1 MITLLSVNVVV
12 TQASDKGL
20 FSPMILTLFVV
31 FFIAGF
37 AFLIYENKADNPLVD
52 FHLFR
57 NKGYSGATVSN
68 FMLNGVAG
76 GTIVVINTFYQQ
88 N

>member
-52 FHLFR
+52 FI
-57 NKGYSGATVSN
+57 YSEIKD
-68 FMLNGVAG
+68 
-76 GTIVVINTFYQQ
+76 IVVLQYQTLC
-88 N
+88 